1 MSARSAARL
10 AQIAGLALTLGGG
23 AAAQAVEP
31 APAPAPK
38 QPAAAAQ
45 QPPAKAVP
53 GKAVPGKDVAAQPAA
68 DDELLEF
75 LGGADGE
82 LDEDGDWLDFLA
94 STDIRK
100 LAGARK

>member
-1 MSARSAARL
+1 MSARGSARL
-10 AQIAGLALTLGGG
+10 AQLAGLALALGASAG
-23 AAAQAVEP
+23 AQAVEP
-31 APAPAPK
+31 APA
-38 QPAAAAQ
+38 AA
-45 QPPAKAVP
+45 PPASTAKRPPA
-53 GKAVPGKDVAAQPAA
+53 KAVPGKDVAAQLAA

-82 LDEDGDWLDFLA
+82 LDGDGDWLDFLA

>member
-1 MSARSAARL
+1 MSARGAARL
-10 AQIAGLALTLGGG
+10 AQIAGLALALGGG
-23 AAAQAVEP
+23 AAAAQAVEP
-31 APAPAPK
+31 APAPK
-38 QPAAAAQ
+38 QPAAAVR

-53 GKAVPGKDVAAQPAA
+53 GKDAAAELAA

-75 LGGADGE
+75 LGGADGA

-100 LAGARK
+100 LAGARQ

>member
-1 MSARSAARL
+1 MSARGATRL

-23 AAAQAVEP
+23 TAAAQAVE
-31 APAPAPK
+31 PAPAPK

-53 GKAVPGKDVAAQPAA
+53 AKAAPGKDVAADLAA

-100 LAGARK
+100 LAGAKQ